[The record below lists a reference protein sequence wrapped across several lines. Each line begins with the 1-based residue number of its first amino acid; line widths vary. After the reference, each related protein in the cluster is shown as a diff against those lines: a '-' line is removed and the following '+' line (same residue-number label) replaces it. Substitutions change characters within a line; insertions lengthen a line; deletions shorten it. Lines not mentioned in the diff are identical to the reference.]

1 MQRNAEMK
9 KNIYILVLI
18 LVLIAAG
25 FVVTRRVKVVNAK
38 CESQFG
44 PCSEEVKNIVSEEVG
59 DSFFSAKKD
68 LGRRLSESS
77 RVEKYNIR
85 FDLPESLVVEVVEKK
100 PEVALKFAED
110 RYFLFDES
118 GNSLGEV
125 QKTALPL
132 IEVRDVPSDADISN
146 VVKLFIELFKYYDV
160 STGTLDKF
168 GLTVKVRNVD
178 VIFPLEGEIDVL
190 FGAMEVVLLQLNR
203 SRENPTIDSAGN
215 LTTIDLRYKNP
226 VIR

>member
-1 MQRNAEMK
+1 MK
-9 KNIYILVLI
+9 KKVYLLI
-18 LVLIAAG
+18 LIFVFIAAG
-25 FVVTRRVKVVNAK
+25 FLMTRRVKVASAE

-44 PCSEEVKNIVSEEVG
+44 PCSEEVRNIVSDEIG

-68 LGRRLSESS
+68 LGKRLSESS

-100 PEVALKFAED
+100 PEVAFKFAED
-110 RYFLFDES
+110 RYFLFDIS

-125 QKTALPL
+125 SQTALPL
-132 IEVRDVPSDADISN
+132 IEVRDVPSDADISYAA
-146 VVKLFIELFKYYDV
+146 KLFTELFKYYDV
-160 STGTLDKF
+160 SSGILDKF

-178 VIFPLEGEIDVL
+178 IVFPLEGDVDVL

-215 LTTIDLRYKNP
+215 FTTIDLRYKNP